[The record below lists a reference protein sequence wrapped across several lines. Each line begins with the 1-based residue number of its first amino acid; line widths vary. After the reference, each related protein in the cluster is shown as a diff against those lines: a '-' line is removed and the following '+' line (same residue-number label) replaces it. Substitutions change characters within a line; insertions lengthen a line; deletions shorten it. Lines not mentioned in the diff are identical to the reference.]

1 MDWLPSENRFIH
13 GEHTKAKIKI
23 GLYLTNQQDLST
35 GMVTALDDQIA
46 MVHHID
52 GGIRG
57 ILL

>member
-1 MDWLPSENRFIH
+1 MH

-57 ILL
+57 ILV